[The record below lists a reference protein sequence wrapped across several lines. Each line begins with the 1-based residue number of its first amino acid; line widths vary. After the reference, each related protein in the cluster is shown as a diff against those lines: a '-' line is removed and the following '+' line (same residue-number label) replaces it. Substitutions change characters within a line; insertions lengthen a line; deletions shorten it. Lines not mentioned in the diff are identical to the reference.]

1 MLKITTEGR
10 KAALD
15 LRLMKPGLPDDPQS
29 KVNLAVENIHR
40 IWETTKDDRLAQ
52 LGFLRFVHAARPW
65 LFGLPG
71 HGRQIETPWRS

>member
-40 IWETTKDDRLAQ
+40 IWEATKDDRLRAAC
-52 LGFLRFVHAARPW
+52 FLRPVHASRPW
-65 LFGLPG
+65 LFRL
-71 HGRQIETPWRS
+71 S

>member
-29 KVNLAVENIHR
+29 KVKSRGGKNSS
-40 IWETTKDDRLAQ
+40 D
-52 LGFLRFVHAARPW
+52 LG
-65 LFGLPG
+65 GDEG
-71 HGRQIETPWRS
+71 